1 MEPHDRLKS
10 WIVAAKISK
19 AEMARRV
26 EYDKAN
32 FHRILEGALRP
43 SIDLAFRIER
53 ETGGTIPMTAWASLK
68 SPQPQDVAA

>member
-10 WIVAAKISK
+10 WIAAAKIAN

-26 EYDKAN
+26 ECDKGN
-32 FHRILEGALRP
+32 FHRILNGKLRP

-53 ETGGTIPMTAWASLK
+53 ETAGTIAMSAWAEAK
-68 SPQPQDVAA
+68 AAVQERAA